1 MKALP
6 NTPQKTAYILKDD
19 SASDMFIDRQLANKL
34 IKDGTRTWEAGWM
47 QVHTSRW
54 SQDPGIERWMKVYVT
69 LIIDGYQISAWFT
82 IFNIT
87 DYDVILGKTWSIQ
100 HNLNHEINH
109 THNILTISSGNNAV
123 VLQDLRPW
131 EPGKLRDRVVDRLAK
146 SPRDK
151 LY

>member
-1 MKALP
+1 
-6 NTPQKTAYILKDD
+6 
-19 SASDMFIDRQLANKL
+19 
-34 IKDGTRTWEAGWM
+34 
-47 QVHTSRW
+47 
-54 SQDPGIERWMKVYVT
+54 MKVYVT